1 MFQSNLTGQLSENP
15 VRNYQYLFVA
25 SVTLTTRFAIQGG
38 LDEEVAFNTSD
49 LYIQKV
55 DKIDNVPDIFE
66 LQVEMFTTFTKL
78 VRQSKLDQ
86 AKALPILRCIEYI
99 ELHLHEVIHLS
110 DLAKHTGYSSNYISK
125 LFKERMNQSVKS
137 YIQTQKISVAK
148 NMLLESDYSL
158 LEISETLAFSSQS
171 YFTKIFKKVT
181 GEKPLDYRANH
192 LTDAIHSK
200 GVIDDRT

>member
-1 MFQSNLTGQLSENP
+1 MFQSNLTGHLSENP

-25 SVTLTTRFAIQGG
+25 SVTLATRFAIQGG

-86 AKALPILRCIEYI
+86 AKALPILRYIEYI

-110 DLAKHTGYSSNYISK
+110 DLLSI
-125 LFKERMNQSVKS
+125 LV
-137 YIQTQKISVAK
+137 IQVIIFQNCLK
-148 NMLLESDYSL
+148 NE
-158 LEISETLAFSSQS
+158 
-171 YFTKIFKKVT
+171 
-181 GEKPLDYRANH
+181 
-192 LTDAIHSK
+192 
-200 GVIDDRT
+200 